1 MWLNDVFLGTIY
13 NGSAEVNAILPFP
26 KNSLLI
32 SEENVITVLQDHM
45 GNDEKPN
52 EKSPRGIRGFELIGG
67 ANFTTWKVQGK
78 FGGYTAF
85 VSFPFVL
92 NIQAD

>member
-1 MWLNDVFLGTIY
+1 
-13 NGSAEVNAILPFP
+13 
-26 KNSLLI
+26 
-32 SEENVITVLQDHM
+32 M